1 MKIQDVIKPIFPGV
15 EILAELSKIITGKL
29 LTDAQIIAASKS
41 IVGSQFLDFLAP
53 TQKEVEAKERI
64 ENARRHISEASTIIS
79 SIQNELEDQ
88 ATKLDFLVKEIEEKK
103 ELADR
108 YATLAKA
115 NEESFRAYRAE
126 MEDTVRKEL
135 IAQSEKHKNLRK
147 VLAIFLFIFS
157 AVFGGVVQFAM
168 EPYVKPFIERR
179 LKNEALPAP
188 APTQGSTPTMSPQ
201 R

>member
-1 MKIQDVIKPIFPGV
+1 MKIQDLLRFISPSV
-15 EILAELSKIITGKL
+15 EIFAELSKIITGKL
-29 LTDAQIIAASKS
+29 LTDAQITTASKT
-41 IVGSQFLDFLAP
+41 IVGSHFTDFLAP

-88 ATKLDFLVKEIEEKK
+88 AAKLDFLVKEIEQKK

-115 NEESFRAYRAE
+115 NEEYFLAYRAE
-126 MEDTVRKEL
+126 MEDAVRKEL
-135 IAQSEKHKNLRK
+135 IAQSETHKNMRK
-147 VLAIFLFIFS
+147 VLAVFLFIFS
-157 AVFGGVVQFAM
+157 AVFGGVVQFVM
-168 EPYVKPFIERR
+168 EPYVKPFIEHH
-179 LKNEALPAP
+179 LKKEALPAP
-188 APTQGSTPTMSPQ
+188 TPISTPTRAASQ